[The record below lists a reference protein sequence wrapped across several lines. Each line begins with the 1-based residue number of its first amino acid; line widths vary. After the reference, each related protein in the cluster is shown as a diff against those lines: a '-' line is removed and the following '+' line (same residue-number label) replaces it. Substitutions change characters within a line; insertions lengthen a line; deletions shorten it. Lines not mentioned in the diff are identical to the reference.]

1 MANNTPFREA
11 SVSPLFCGNCT
22 TSHSVPITTPGAES
36 TNNLTRARRL
46 GPRWQGQRQLDTQRE
61 HPGVLL
67 EIPSPPKS
75 VSEAPSQPHGL
86 TMGDD
91 VRPIRPA
98 PTTAPGV
105 RMPRQTPAAYN
116 SSHRKAMDG
125 ATPLRARK
133 RSNRQWSISLGMAV
147 LTVLSVL
154 AAIAWH
160 VGTKRTN
167 SGAVAMGNT
176 PTALATNSP
185 LILPPSSASVKSTVA
200 AKSEAPRDQSEAVD
214 PADHTPQTRAGQEV
228 HHLIPGPPNKN
239 EPARPDSATNRTIA
253 KDTTYGNANAPV
265 DMANE
270 YLRREGVPR
279 GCAKAMLLLNKAAA
293 KGNVRARNRL
303 ASLYAI
309 GNCVP
314 RDPVQAYR
322 WLNAALEANPDNQ
335 WAQQNRD
342 LILRQMTAKER
353 SQVRNTE

>member
-1 MANNTPFREA
+1 MAHDTPHREA
-11 SVSPLFCGNCT
+11 SVPPLFCGNCT
-22 TSHSVPITTPGAES
+22 TSHSVPITSPGAES

-46 GPRWQGQRQLDTQRE
+46 GPRWQGPRQLDTQRE
-61 HPGVLL
+61 HPAVLL
-67 EIPSPPKS
+67 EILSPPKS

-86 TMGDD
+86 TMGGD

-98 PTTAPGV
+98 PAAAPGV
-105 RMPRQTPAAYN
+105 TTPLQTPPARN
-116 SSHRKAMDG
+116 SSHSKVMDG

-133 RSNRQWSISLGMAV
+133 ESNRQWSISLCMAV
-147 LTVLSVL
+147 LTVLAVL
-154 AAIAWH
+154 CAIAWH
-160 VGTKRTN
+160 GGAKRIN

-176 PTALATNSP
+176 PTALAKNSP

-200 AKSEAPRDQSEAVD
+200 KNEAPRGHTEAD
-214 PADHTPQTRAGQEV
+214 DSADRIPQTRAGQEE

-239 EPARPDSATNRTIA
+239 ELARPDSATNRTSA
-253 KDTTYGNANAPV
+253 KAVTYGNANAPV

-270 YLRREGVPR
+270 YLRSEGVPR

-309 GNCVP
+309 GSCVP

-322 WLNAALEANPDNQ
+322 WLNAALDANPGNE
-335 WAQQNRD
+335 WAQRNRD
-342 LILRQMTAKER
+342 LMLRQMTPKER
-353 SQVRNTE
+353 SQIRNTE